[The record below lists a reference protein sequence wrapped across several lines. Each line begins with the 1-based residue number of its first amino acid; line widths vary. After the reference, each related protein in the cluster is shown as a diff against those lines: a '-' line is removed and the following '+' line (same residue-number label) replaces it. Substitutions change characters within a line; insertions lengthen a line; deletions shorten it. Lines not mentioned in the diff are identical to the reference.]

1 MLDGETMCSV
11 NDTDG
16 RHRAKQSILGSDARD
31 RQDGVRVDVQH
42 ERPIR
47 RHRNTERTSS
57 FALCCENDATVTW
70 MTGVFDC
77 IHGDEDAN
85 GQAKSLSECEV

>member
-1 MLDGETMCSV
+1 MCSV

-47 RHRNTERTSS
+47 RHHDVGQTSS
-57 FALCCENDATVTW
+57 CALCYEIDAIVTW
-70 MTGVFDC
+70 TPGDFD
-77 IHGDEDAN
+77 
-85 GQAKSLSECEV
+85 L